1 MGKIEFKTW
10 NEIQCKEN
18 NLHCKY
24 FPYLKITLLQ
34 LLVTSSP
41 ALYLVHDSQPIT

>member
-10 NEIQCKEN
+10 NETQYKEN
-18 NLHCKY
+18 HLHCKY